1 MSIRRL
7 PFYLE
12 TAILFA
18 DHYTKCSRAKEA
30 SDKGSQK
37 QKRLIDVWQK
47 GQKGPRRQDARIGP
61 KRKISHVQIDSDDD
75 LATSDREK

>member
-1 MSIRRL
+1 MKPR

-18 DHYTKCSRAKEA
+18 DHYAKCSRSKEA
-30 SDKGSQK
+30 SDRGSQN
-37 QKRLIDVWQK
+37 QKSLIDVWQK
-47 GQKGPRRQDARIGP
+47 GPRSQEARIGQ
-61 KRKISHVQIDSDDD
+61 KRKYSHVQIDSDDD